1 MLFAR
6 SDEYDDNDNENQSF
20 IVVDYMQRVFSVTEG
35 KIVAPYYP
43 VVHDMVEI
51 KGNSCTINAQCLVED
66 GK

>member
-1 MLFAR
+1 
-6 SDEYDDNDNENQSF
+6 
-20 IVVDYMQRVFSVTEG
+20 MQRVFSFTEG

>member
-1 MLFAR
+1 
-6 SDEYDDNDNENQSF
+6 
-20 IVVDYMQRVFSVTEG
+20 MQRVFSFTEG

-51 KGNSCTINAQCLVED
+51 KGNYVQVWKAWLLTRGTINAQCLVED